1 MSATRSEFSEEVLSE
16 LLNALR
22 ARTSGHPD
30 NPGLV
35 ASWPGVPESRM
46 NAACAELA
54 DRGHPVFK
62 TAIPGRTRGGWA
74 IRSDAG
80 VTRDDDAR

>member
-16 LLNALR
+16 LLQALR

-30 NPGLV
+30 NPALV
-35 ASWPGVPESRM
+35 ACWPGVPESRM

-54 DRGHPVFK
+54 DRGHPVFR
-62 TAIPGRTRGGWA
+62 APIPGRTRGGWA

-80 VTRDDDAR
+80 VSR